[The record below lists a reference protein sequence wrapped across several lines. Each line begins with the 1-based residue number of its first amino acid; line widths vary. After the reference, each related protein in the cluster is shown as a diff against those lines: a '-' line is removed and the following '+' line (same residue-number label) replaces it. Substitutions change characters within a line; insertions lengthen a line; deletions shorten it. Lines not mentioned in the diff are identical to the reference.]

1 MQLKQTRKKK
11 KKMKVA
17 AAANFKFHFL
27 KEMKE
32 MFSCEVPPLEKRP
45 IKLQTLKMGIFE
57 TNGNLSAVESKYIFA
72 GKLWQTFFGP
82 LAVPTKPSFA
92 TSLYRRL
99 NLGGFCSA
107 GCKASSWRPTPLDVH
122 ALSRSGSCQ
131 NLNAGNRS

>member
-45 IKLQTLKMGIFE
+45 IKLQTFKMGIFW
-57 TNGNLSAVESKYIFA
+57 NQWKAFAVESKYIFA
-72 GKLWQTFFGP
+72 GKLWQTFLGP
-82 LAVPTKPSFA
+82 LTVPTKPSFA
-92 TSLYRRL
+92 TYLYRRL
-99 NLGGFCSA
+99 NLGGLGSA
-107 GCKASSWRPTPLDVH
+107 GL
-122 ALSRSGSCQ
+122 
-131 NLNAGNRS
+131 